1 MTSCYG
7 HYEKELLA
15 GFLGVLDRLSYQ
27 RRIEKLSSWGYS
39 RGRKGFLGGTRQM
52 HQTMSIGGG
61 LDLATSTLT
70 SLTQNIR
77 DALNP
82 VLEPLLWVGR

>member
-1 MTSCYG
+1 
-7 HYEKELLA
+7 
-15 GFLGVLDRLSYQ
+15 
-27 RRIEKLSSWGYS
+27 
-39 RGRKGFLGGTRQM
+39 M